1 MNIEKQIDNK
11 TMYMDL
17 LLDADPSERLVK
29 SYLSDCDMFVLK
41 DNNIAICIAVVIK
54 IDDDIVELKNLVT
67 KKEYRSK
74 GYASLMIKYLFNY
87 YKDKYNK
94 IIVGTS
100 ENNIPFYNKQGFDK
114 YEKTIKN
121 FFIDNYDEEIIDNGF
136 KCIDMCYYS
145 KKL

>member
-121 FFIDNYDEEIIDNGF
+121 FFIDNYDFEVIDGNL
-136 KCIDMCYYS
+136 KCTDMFYYS